1 MTHLHVFKIAS
12 IANLNVNVQW
22 MKFAIF
28 LQAVN
33 REWYNF
39 LAGLRVDDT
48 QVDLMGGSDEASNER
63 SSFVVPTGRALRNQ
77 KSRKACRSCEEDRKA
92 GKAKVLRI
100 LRQRIGRKNQIT
112 VLLSPTRRRRGR
124 RKGRLDS
131 FWGTYDSHAQFGT
144 SLRSKSTSNCLRLCT
159 SIQRALL
166 VNIQMLALMSY
177 HSGTPFPAFAGIF
190 ISFYYF
196 FLHNCGNPA
205 IFSVGGG
212 ADSTYKWKCLWGR
225 TYQDEQGV
233 DCFARRTRS
242 LNGIPGDSII
252 AFSK

>member
-92 GKAKVLRI
+92 GKSKVLRI

-131 FWGTYDSHAQFGT
+131 FWSTYESLAQFGT
-144 SLRSKSTSNCLRLCT
+144 SLGSKSTSNCLRLCT

-166 VNIQMLALMSY
+166 VNIQMSALLSY
-177 HSGTPFPAFAGIF
+177 HSGTPFPSFARIF
-190 ISFYYF
+190 ISLYLFFF
-196 FLHNCGNPA
+196 FLHYCENPA
-205 IFSVGGG
+205 TLFGG
-212 ADSTYKWKCLWGR
+212 WGCRQYLQVKMSLR
-225 TYQDEQGV
+225 TDV
-233 DCFARRTRS
+233 SRRTRRR
-242 LNGIPGDSII
+242 LLR
-252 AFSK
+252 AAHKVVKWYTQQLCH

>member
-1 MTHLHVFKIAS
+1 MTHLHVCKIES

-28 LQAVN
+28 LQAVS

-63 SSFVVPTGRALRNQ
+63 SSFVVPTGRVLRNQ

-92 GKAKVLRI
+92 GKSKVLRI

-131 FWGTYDSHAQFGT
+131 FWGTYKSHAQFGT
-144 SLRSKSTSNCLRLCT
+144 SLGSKPTINCLRLCT

-166 VNIQMLALMSY
+166 VNIQMSALLSY
-177 HSGTPFPAFAGIF
+177 HSGTPFPSFAGIF
-190 ISFYYF
+190 ISFYLFFF
-196 FLHNCGNPA
+196 FLHYCENPA
-205 IFSVGGG
+205 TLFSGWGCRHYW
-212 ADSTYKWKCLWGR
+212 SGR

-233 DCFARRTRS
+233 DRFARLTR
-242 LNGIPGDSII
+242 L
-252 AFSK
+252 

>member
-12 IANLNVNVQW
+12 IANFNENVQW

-33 REWYNF
+33 REWDNF

-63 SSFVVPTGRALRNQ
+63 SSFVVPTGRPLRNQ

-131 FWGTYDSHAQFGT
+131 FWGTYESPT
-144 SLRSKSTSNCLRLCT
+144 SFPGFSPTRPLLLRRAGRREPWERGSWESCT
-159 SIQRALL
+159 LWYVLGKQNYKQLFKVVLFHTTTEVFTTFESALS
-166 VNIQMLALMSY
+166 SY
-177 HSGTPFPAFAGIF
+177 HFGTPFPSFAGILLLLLLLLLLFHF
-190 ISFYYF
+190 II
-196 FLHNCGNPA
+196 
-205 IFSVGGG
+205 IF
-212 ADSTYKWKCLWGR
+212 T
-225 TYQDEQGV
+225 
-233 DCFARRTRS
+233 
-242 LNGIPGDSII
+242 
-252 AFSK
+252 

>member
-92 GKAKVLRI
+92 GKSKVLRI

-112 VLLSPTRRRRGR
+112 VLLSPTRRRRGG

-131 FWGTYDSHAQFGT
+131 FWSTYESLAQFGT
-144 SLRSKSTSNCLRLCT
+144 SLGSKSTSNCLRLCT

-166 VNIQMLALMSY
+166 VNFQLSALLSY
-177 HSGTPFPAFAGIF
+177 HSGTPFPSFAGIF
-190 ISFYYF
+190 ISLYLF
-196 FLHNCGNPA
+196 FFIYIITRIPRLC
-205 IFSVGGG
+205 SVGGG

-233 DCFARRTRS
+233 DCFARRTR
-242 LNGIPGDSII
+242 L
-252 AFSK
+252 

>member
-92 GKAKVLRI
+92 GKSKVLRI

-131 FWGTYDSHAQFGT
+131 FWSTYESLAQFGT
-144 SLRSKSTSNCLRLCT
+144 SLGSKSTSNCLRLCT

-166 VNIQMLALMSY
+166 VNIQMSALLSY
-177 HSGTPFPAFAGIF
+177 HSGTPFPSFAGIF

-196 FLHNCGNPA
+196 FY
-205 IFSVGGG
+205 II
-212 ADSTYKWKCLWGR
+212 ADSRDFVQYLQVKMSLRKH
-225 TYQDEQGV
+225 V
-233 DCFARRTRS
+233 SRRTRRRLLRVAHEFVKS
-242 LNGIPGDSII
+242 HTQRLCHC
-252 AFSK
+252 F

>member
-1 MTHLHVFKIAS
+1 MTHLLVFKIAS
-12 IANLNVNVQW
+12 IVNLNVNVQW

-39 LAGLRVDDT
+39 VAGLRVDDT

-124 RKGRLDS
+124 RKGRLNS
-131 FWGTYDSHAQFGT
+131 FWGTYESHAQFGT

-190 ISFYYF
+190 ISFYNF
-196 FLHNCGNPA
+196 FYIIA
-205 IFSVGGG
+205 
-212 ADSTYKWKCLWGR
+212 
-225 TYQDEQGV
+225 
-233 DCFARRTRS
+233 
-242 LNGIPGDSII
+242 GIPRFFQWVGVQTVLTSENVFEDARIKTNKAST
-252 AFSK
+252 ASRGAQGR

>member
-12 IANLNVNVQW
+12 IANVNVNVQW

-28 LQAVN
+28 LQTVN
-33 REWYNF
+33 CEWYNL

-77 KSRKACRSCEEDRKA
+77 KSRKACRSCDEDRKA
-92 GKAKVLRI
+92 GKSKVLRI

-131 FWGTYDSHAQFGT
+131 FWGTYKSHAKFGT
-144 SLRSKSTSNCLRLCT
+144 SLGSKSRSNCLRLYT

-166 VNIQMLALMSY
+166 VNIHMSALMSY
-177 HSGTPFPAFAGIF
+177 HSTTHFPSFAEPVFPFHF
-190 ISFYYF
+190 ILFY
-196 FLHNCGNPA
+196 LHNCENPA
-205 IFSVGGG
+205 TLFSG
-212 ADSTYKWKCLWGR
+212 
-225 TYQDEQGV
+225 
-233 DCFARRTRS
+233 
-242 LNGIPGDSII
+242 
-252 AFSK
+252 

>member
-1 MTHLHVFKIAS
+1 MTHLLVFKIAS
-12 IANLNVNVQW
+12 IVNLNVNVQW
-22 MKFAIF
+22 MKFTIF

-92 GKAKVLRI
+92 GTSKVLRI

-131 FWGTYDSHAQFGT
+131 FWGTYESPTSFPGFSPTRPLLLRRAGGENPENEVHESHAHFGT
-144 SLRSKSTSNCLRLCT
+144 SLGSKTTSSCLRLY
-159 SIQRALL
+159 SFIQRLKCSPLL
-166 VNIQMLALMSY
+166 SQHFRV
-177 HSGTPFPAFAGIF
+177 TTPEPPFPLLQVF
-190 ISFYYF
+190 FYY
-196 FLHNCGNPA
+196 
-205 IFSVGGG
+205 
-212 ADSTYKWKCLWGR
+212 Y
-225 TYQDEQGV
+225 YYYYYYYY
-233 DCFARRTRS
+233 
-242 LNGIPGDSII
+242 
-252 AFSK
+252 